1 MHTYSKNYHAEFHH
15 NLIWNDGAPDFFVEC
30 HPNKNRWVPLS
41 VSDAKISSIAFFTIN
56 YKLWIENLQSLW
68 MELLTVN
75 VQSVCVGWF
84 AGIAFRDNLD
94 EILKY
99 ISNPATQDYI
109 VQKYIGLISS
119 IVVALHGNG
128 WTSVNNSSALLSDP
142 ETCTFMSICQVL
154 LRRGTCRHWNV
165 ACCCCCNLI
174 S

>member
-1 MHTYSKNYHAEFHH
+1 
-15 NLIWNDGAPDFFVEC
+15 
-30 HPNKNRWVPLS
+30 
-41 VSDAKISSIAFFTIN
+41 
-56 YKLWIENLQSLW
+56 

-128 WTSVNNSSALLSDP
+128 
-142 ETCTFMSICQVL
+142 
-154 LRRGTCRHWNV
+154 
-165 ACCCCCNLI
+165 
-174 S
+174 